1 MPSFFLHIFYETDP
15 ARPASEKRAKP
26 APLSS
31 DNVGGQSATKKKG
44 GWRKSAPRIINIMD
58 FEDYLNGYENALKMP
73 HEAFHAYCMNMRKAA
88 PMDERISLQINYRCL
103 LLAAELHEKKEI
115 RKRNEK

>member
-1 MPSFFLHIFYETDP
+1 MSAGTS
-15 ARPASEKRAKP
+15 SE
-26 APLSS
+26 
-31 DNVGGQSATKKKG
+31 KKKG
-44 GWRKSAPRIINIMD
+44 GWRKSAPRIIIIMD

>member
-1 MPSFFLHIFYETDP
+1 MKKERRM
-15 ARPASEKRAKP
+15 AQVCASDYK
-26 APLSS
+26 
-31 DNVGGQSATKKKG
+31 
-44 GWRKSAPRIINIMD
+44 IIMD

-103 LLAAELHEKKEI
+103 LLAAELQEKKEI